1 MLLSIFS
8 NFQITVA
15 GNCRIAKNNKNNKKQ
30 KMSFIQLTFISILI
44 HIASSAPSPSAAN
57 VFLLPSTNSP
67 LKSSCAQVGNFIKK
81 KNITS

>member
-15 GNCRIAKNNKNNKKQ
+15 GNCRIAKN
-30 KMSFIQLTFISILI
+30 KMLFIQLTFISILI

-81 KNITS
+81 KNYYKLNMC